1 MMVSLEEC
9 IDMCGLSEDEV
20 EVIAEQEHVP
30 VLVAAE
36 LAYTLLQSPKG
47 LYRLHHIFR
56 DRLAALAAQREH
68 AREKKVAALYAG
80 FRARYPMPRRV

>member
-1 MMVSLEEC
+1 MISLEEC
-9 IDMCGLSEDEV
+9 IDMCGLSGDEV

-36 LAYTLLQSPKG
+36 LAYTLLQSSRG

-56 DRLAALAAQREH
+56 ERLAALAAQRE
-68 AREKKVAALYAG
+68 RGKEKEVAALYAG